1 MPITHH
7 YLAVQNVSLH
17 YIEAKPEGES
27 SNLKTLVFLHGFP
40 EYWGTWM
47 AQIECFSAHYR
58 VIVPDLMGYNLSDK
72 PTDIDRYQ
80 VPALIKLYADFV
92 QAIAPAQEVT
102 LIAHDWGGAIAWPL
116 VAFHGQLFSAL
127 VILNAAH
134 PSTFTREMLHN
145 PKQRQKSA
153 YIQQLISCD
162 AVDEVTKDNFSMLR
176 EMLFNGMLEQQFTAL
191 QQTEYLRAWRQPG
204 AVQGMLNYYRA
215 MPRLPILASEPDP
228 VQQLTHVPAVQKIP
242 NIRINIPTL
251 VLWGEQDKAF
261 TPEVLIGLADYV
273 PDCQVLRFANA
284 SHWLHHEQAAM
295 VNQEIANFIKYV
307 DNPRDPRAA
316 KVAG

>member
-7 YLAVQNVSLH
+7 YLEVQNVRLH

-40 EYWGTWM
+40 EYWGSWL
-47 AQIECFSAHYR
+47 AQIEYFRTQYR

-72 PTDIDRYQ
+72 PTDIDLYC
-80 VPALIKLYADFV
+80 VPKLIALYADFV
-92 QAIAPAQEVT
+92 EKIAADQKVT

-116 VAFHGQLFSAL
+116 AAFHPQLFSAL

-145 PKQRQKSA
+145 PEQRQKSA
-153 YIQQLISCD
+153 YIQQLVADDGIEFVERND
-162 AVDEVTKDNFSMLR
+162 YGFLR
-176 EMLFNGMLEQQFTAL
+176 NMLFEGMQGHQFNSFEQA
-191 QQTEYLRAWRQPG
+191 EYQRAWRQPG

-215 MPRLPILASEPDP
+215 MPSLPLAIDEQAPTGHIPDG
-228 VQQLTHVPAVQKIP
+228 TAMQKIP

-251 VLWGEQDKAF
+251 VLWGEQDEAF
-261 TPEVLIGLADYV
+261 TQALLNGIEEYV
-273 PDCQVLRFANA
+273 PDCQVLRFANG
-284 SHWLHHEQAAM
+284 SHWLHHEQAPV
-295 VNQEIANFIKYV
+295 VNQEIANFIK
-307 DNPRDPRAA
+307 A
-316 KVAG
+316 KYEV